1 MEKWTTSRPKRM
13 TPAWMATFADLAILL
28 MCFFILLLSFSE
40 MDTSK
45 FKRIA
50 GSMQEAFG
58 VQNQMEI
65 KDIPKGTSVI
75 AKEFRPGRPEP
86 TPLNVIMQ
94 QTTDMTQQS
103 LDFKEGE
110 TVYAGG
116 VVSDIGR
123 LVGGDKPDKEMEK
136 ESMPTQMLPML
147 YEDLQKV
154 LNTEIQDEQI
164 ELEYL
169 GQQLV
174 IRIQETGAFPKDSAF
189 LQPQFQPVIQDIANR
204 VKDIPG
210 KIVVTGHADIEPFES
225 QLYRS
230 KWDISAQRAVSVVQ
244 EMEKVLGADAQ
255 RLQVM
260 GMADTKPKY
269 LEPTEAE
276 RQWNRRVEIEIWQGE
291 PHYRD
296 TVSVTSKSK

>member
-1 MEKWTTSRPKRM
+1 MDEWSQSRPKRS

-28 MCFFILLLSFSE
+28 MCFFVLLLSFSE
-40 MDTSK
+40 MDASK

-75 AKEFRPGRPEP
+75 AQEFRPGRPEP
-86 TPLNVIMQ
+86 TPLDVIMQ
-94 QTTDMTQQS
+94 QTIDVTKQS
-103 LDFKEGE
+103 LDFQEGE

-116 VVSDIGR
+116 VVSDLGR
-123 LVGGDKPDKEMEK
+123 LVGGDKPETEMEK
-136 ESMPTQMLPML
+136 ESMTAQMLPML
-147 YEDLQKV
+147 YEDLQQI
-154 LNTEIQDEQI
+154 LNTEIQDKQV
-164 ELEYL
+164 ELEHL

-174 IRIQETGAFPKDSAF
+174 IRIQETGAFPQDSAF
-189 LQPQFQPVIQDIANR
+189 LQPQFEPIIQEIALLVR
-204 VKDIPG
+204 DIPG
-210 KIVVTGHADIEPFES
+210 KIVVTGHADVEPFES

-244 EMEKVLGADAQ
+244 EMEKVLGDEAQ

-260 GMADTKPKY
+260 GMADTQPRF
-269 LEPTEAE
+269 LEPTEE
-276 RQWNRRVEIEIWQGE
+276 QRQWNRRVEIEIWQGK
-291 PHYRD
+291 PHYSD
-296 TVSVTSKSK
+296 SVSVISEQK